1 MKPKP
6 SPTYTLAMYQLCH
19 ILQTSL
25 LAAKSVQVW
34 PKHTVMHYLP
44 PFLWALS
51 LLRVMDSLS
60 AFAHFGSR
68 IQRPGY
74 FKDTKNEEQ
83 CQY

>member
-1 MKPKP
+1 MAKA
-6 SPTYTLAMYQLCH
+6 YCDALFA
-19 ILQTSL
+19 SL
-25 LAAKSVQVW
+25 
-34 PKHTVMHYLP
+34 
-44 PFLWALS
+44 LWALS